1 MVNFIR
7 RSQLITPFGIGS
19 IVDLPEDSLML
30 LSTDYWDIN
39 HTTKIF
45 DDRLARRL
53 GVKGFNSPIIKAEEN
68 RFNVDH
74 SDVGGVVPFTRFPN
88 VHFCSNTSCRQF
100 RYVDSRVSTLPKCES
115 QRHKG
120 KAKLIPVRFVVV
132 CAKGHISDFP
142 WYEWVHNLGA
152 DITTECSGTVNDL
165 KFFTASGAGLAA
177 VGIRCTKCG
186 KSRTLAGAGARDAL
200 KNFGCSGRSP
210 WLGDDEKKE
219 EKCTEIPML
228 VQRGGSN
235 VYFPNVITS
244 IKIPPYSKRANKII
258 SYELRSLEENPLRDG
273 KMTDDHRA
281 QLRLLANQ
289 NRMNIDELVKAYEA
303 HLQNLVGENDITDSE
318 ESFRQA
324 EYDAFRTAGSGRIGD
339 DLRIKEEDVTQ
350 LGSDLE
356 NFFDKLVVVE
366 KLVETRALT
375 SFSRVTPVSSF
386 QNGACSISREE
397 SSWLPAI
404 DATGEGIFLTLDQ
417 QKIDIWSSF
426 ESVHARASVIES
438 RERKSEIYNR
448 RSGEIIDPVFILL
461 HTLAHALNRR
471 LAFDCGYGSSSLKER
486 IYSGHVG
493 DKKMAGIL
501 IYAADA
507 SADGTLG
514 GLLSMG
520 SPSRFRDILIGA
532 LEDSLI
538 CSNDPLC
545 IETQGQG
552 PGSLNLSACHSC
564 LLVPETSCEESN
576 CFLDRALLIGTA
588 EEPQLGFFAD
598 LFSN

>member
-1 MVNFIR
+1 MSNSIR

-19 IVDLPEDSLML
+19 IIDLPEDSLML
-30 LSTDYWDIN
+30 LSTDYWDIDK
-39 HTTKIF
+39 TTKIF

-53 GVKGFNSPIIKAEEN
+53 GVSGFNSPIIKAEKDIHSS
-68 RFNVDH
+68 RY

-88 VHFCSNTSCRQF
+88 IHFCPNTGCR
-100 RYVDSRVSTLPKCES
+100 RLHHVHSGKSSLPRCES
-115 QRHKG
+115 EQHKG
-120 KAKLIPVRFVVV
+120 KPKVIPVRFVVV

-142 WYEWVHNLGA
+142 WYDWAHNRGA
-152 DITTECSGTVNDL
+152 ETATECSGTVNDL

-200 KNFGCSGRSP
+200 KNFGCSGRRP
-210 WLGDDEKKE
+210 WLGDDEAIE
-219 EKCTEIPML
+219 QNCTETPML

-244 IKIPPYSKRANKII
+244 IKIPPYSKRAYNII
-258 SYELRSLEENPLRDG
+258 SSELRNLSENPLRDG
-273 KMTDDHRA
+273 KMTDVHRA
-281 QLRLLANQ
+281 LLGMLANQ
-289 NRMNIDELVKAYEA
+289 WEINFDELVKAYET
-303 HLQNLVGENDITDSE
+303 HLQDIEGEADINDSE
-318 ESFRQA
+318 ESFRLA
-324 EYDAFRTAGSGRIGD
+324 EYHAFETAGSGRVGD

-356 NFFDKLVVVE
+356 GFFGKLVVVE
-366 KLVETRALT
+366 KLVETRALR
-375 SFSRVTPVSSF
+375 SFSRVTPASTLE
-386 QNGACSISREE
+386 NGACPISRRK
-397 SSWLPAI
+397 SNWLPAI
-404 DATGEGIFLTLDQ
+404 DAAGEGIFLTLDQ
-417 QKIDIWSSF
+417 RKIDVWSSF

-493 DKKMAGIL
+493 DEKMAGIL

-552 PGSLNLSACHSC
+552 PSSLNMSACHSC